1 MFARTLRIQTAADQI
16 DAAAMLFEESVIPL
30 CKSQKGFVGAEYLA
44 DVGAEYLADRQTGA
58 SLLITIWNS
67 EEDLLASER
76 SRFFQ
81 EQVAKFIGYFTSPP
95 VRESFEVVLLDL
107 R

>member
-16 DAAAMLFEESVIPL
+16 DAAVMLFEESVIPL

-44 DVGAEYLADRQTGA
+44 DRQTGA
-58 SLLITIWNS
+58 SLLITIWKS

-81 EQVAKFIGYFTSPP
+81 DQVAKFIGYFTAPP
-95 VRESFEVVLLDL
+95 VRESFEVVLFDL